1 MHFNREILSA
11 VLRDIDIENN
21 TRAALF
27 AARRQE
33 IYGQKFPA
41 SVKLTESF
49 PIRQLRFYALPCK
62 TAPIPRKLSM
72 RFSKTICAFRQN
84 DGNC

>member
-1 MHFNREILSA
+1 MHFNREIYLLYCVILILKTTHALHYLRHA
-11 VLRDIDIENN
+11 VKKSM
-21 TRAALF
+21 
-27 AARRQE
+27 
-33 IYGQKFPA
+33 QKFPA

-49 PIRQLRFYALPCK
+49 PIRQLRFYVLPCK